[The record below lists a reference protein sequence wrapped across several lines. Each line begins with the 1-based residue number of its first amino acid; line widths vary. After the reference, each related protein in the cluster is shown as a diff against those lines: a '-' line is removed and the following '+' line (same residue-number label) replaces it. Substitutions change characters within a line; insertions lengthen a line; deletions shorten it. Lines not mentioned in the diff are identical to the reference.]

1 MISAAASAIISRR
14 AATRLRKIL
23 AARWMRPSKRELGS
37 SGRAS
42 AGGAAPGEA
51 QDVET
56 ARPQQYS
63 NDGSHLRPQ
72 LFACASRDDDWA
84 FGAKGSKGESTP

>member
-23 AARWMRPSKRELGS
+23 AARWMRPSKRA
-37 SGRAS
+37 RAHRD
-42 AGGAAPGEA
+42 APQRAAAPGEA

-72 LFACASRDDDWA
+72 LFACASRDDAWA